1 MEKYEPQVRRDL
13 LEIVYDSIPFSVI
26 INILTGMM
34 VLVIYWPKVG
44 QNAVIW
50 YVLLVAVMLY
60 RIGVYFY
67 YKAGQGEMPV
77 LRAEILQWV
86 GMFFSALVWLSGL
99 WFFLGKQG
107 SAYDFFLA
115 FVMGGMASGAIT
127 TLAPHRI
134 TAVTYVVLVLG
145 GTILWLL
152 TGHSLVEVM
161 MGALLFIYLVFLVAS
176 SGRIHKT
183 VVDALVLRRENVQ
196 WIRALKAHRAEIELI
211 FDNVPVG
218 IFFYD
223 TTFKIVNVN
232 QKFLQIFHTTREEMI
247 GLHLDELVDRRMV
260 PAMRKPIDYSGLED
274 GFYEGEYHTT
284 TSDMDVYVRI
294 KTTALK
300 DSKNR
305 LVGAIGI
312 VEDIS
317 QELEQKR
324 QIESFAQ
331 FYIQNPNPVMQL
343 SCSEREVL
351 IENEAARNIHTG
363 LQRRSPKVWETF
375 LEKVCE
381 NEVQSIDLRYE
392 ESVYQ
397 FDAVVLGG
405 DRINLYGRNVTTERI
420 ARERADYLAYYDEL
434 TGLPRRKLLFEH
446 VKIAMLR
453 AQRNGTT
460 NALLFLDLD
469 NFKQINDSMGHDVG
483 DQLLKQLAERLTNL
497 MRTGDIVT
505 RLGGDEFVIL
515 LADIEGE
522 AGEAAM
528 KAEIVAQ
535 KIREEIARPFSIK
548 GRKLHFSASIGI
560 TLFTHERD
568 FFDLLKEA
576 DVAMYEAKSSGK
588 NSVRIFD
595 DTLEKS
601 TVSKTELMQD
611 LHNAIEKN
619 QLTLLYQPQIEI
631 ATGRCVGAE
640 ALLRWEHPKRGLVS
654 PGIFIPLAE
663 ESGLIHELGQWVLR
677 RVAQESAKLDL
688 DYVAVNVSIKEFVR
702 SDFIET
708 VRAMVQSGEID
719 PGRIELEM
727 TESVFIE
734 NFEETNEKL
743 GELREMGFRFSI
755 DDFGTGY
762 SSLAYLKNLS
772 IKTLKIDQGFV
783 EDIGIN
789 PNDEVLTRTII
800 DIASHFGMKTVAEG
814 VENETQLAFLKKFGC
829 DLAQG
834 YYFSKPMTIER
845 FLDWV
850 QKNPGCDMPA
860 EREGA

>member
-1 MEKYEPQVRRDL
+1 VERYEPQIRRDL
-13 LEIVYDSIPFSVI
+13 IEMVYDSIPFSIVA
-26 INILTGMM
+26 NILAG
-34 VLVIYWPKVG
+34 LVVFVVYWPKSGKNV
-44 QNAVIW
+44 AIW
-50 YVLLVAVMLY
+50 FGLIVLVMFY
-60 RIGVYFY
+60 RLGIYLY
-67 YKAGQGEMPV
+67 YKAKQEDIPI

-86 GMFFSALVWLSGL
+86 GMFLSAAVWVSGL
-99 WFFLGKQG
+99 WYFLGKQDI
-107 SAYDFFLA
+107 AHDFLMA
-115 FVMGGMASGAIT
+115 FVMGGMASGAIS
-127 TLAPHRI
+127 TLSPLRI
-134 TAVTYVVLVLG
+134 TAVTYVMIILG
-145 GTILWLL
+145 GTALWLL
-152 TGHSLVEVM
+152 ISASGIEVM
-161 MGALLFIYLVFLVAS
+161 MGVMVLIYLAFLVSS

-183 VVDALVLRRENVQ
+183 IVDAMVLRRENVQ

-223 TTFKIVNVN
+223 KEFKIVNVN
-232 QKFLQIFHTTREEMI
+232 QRFLHIFDSTREKLI
-247 GLHLDELVDRRMV
+247 GFNLEELQDKKIV
-260 PAMRKPIDYSGLED
+260 PAIRTPIDYNGLED
-274 GFYEGEYHTT
+274 GYFEGTYHTT
-284 TSDMDVYVRI
+284 TSDIDVNIRV

-317 QELEQKR
+317 QELEHKR
-324 QIESFAQ
+324 QIESFAE
-331 FYIQNPNPVMQL
+331 FYIQNPNPVMQIACP
-343 SCSEREVL
+343 SRSIL
-351 IENEAARNIHTG
+351 IENDAARVIHAG
-363 LQRRSPKVWETF
+363 LKNKEPKRWQRF
-375 LEKVCE
+375 LDKVCNGE
-381 NEVQSIDLRYE
+381 HKSTDLQYQE
-392 ESVYQ
+392 TIYQ
-397 FDAVVLGG
+397 FDIVMLN
-405 DRINLYGRNVTTERI
+405 DEKINLYGRNVTKERI

-453 AQRNGTT
+453 AERNGTT

-483 DQLLKQLAERLTNL
+483 DYLLQQLAKRLTNL
-497 MRTGDIVT
+497 MRTGDIVA

-515 LADIEGE
+515 LSDIEGDME
-522 AGEAAM
+522 EAAM
-528 KAEIVAQ
+528 KSEIVAR
-535 KIREEIARPFSIK
+535 KIREEIAKPFAIK

-560 TLFTHERD
+560 TLFTHDRD

-595 DTLEKS
+595 SKLEKS
-601 TVSKTELMQD
+601 TVNKTELLQD

-631 ATGRCVGAE
+631 ATGKCVGAE

-677 RVAQESAKLDL
+677 RVAQESSKLPL
-688 DYVAVNVSIKEFVR
+688 DHIAANISIKEFVR
-702 SDFIET
+702 SDFIDM
-708 VRAMVQSGEID
+708 VRTMAQNGEID
-719 PGRIELEM
+719 PKRIELEM

-734 NFEETNEKL
+734 NYEATNEKL
-743 GELREMGFRFSI
+743 RELRDLGFRFSI

-772 IKTLKIDQGFV
+772 IKTLKIDRGFV

-800 DIASHFGMKTVAEG
+800 DIAKHFGMKTVAEG
-814 VENETQLAFLKKFGC
+814 VENETQLTFLKKFGC

-834 YYFSKPMTIER
+834 YYFSKPMTIESFTR
-845 FLDWV
+845 WLE
-850 QKNPGCDMPA
+850 KRTA
-860 EREGA
+860 T

>member
-1 MEKYEPQVRRDL
+1 MERYEPQIRRDL
-13 LEIVYDSIPFSVI
+13 IDMVYDSIPFSIVV
-26 INILTGMM
+26 NILAGLV
-34 VLVIYWPKVG
+34 VLVVYWPKSG
-44 QNAVIW
+44 KNAVIW
-50 YVLLVAVMLY
+50 YGLLVMVMFYRLAVYL
-60 RIGVYFY
+60 Y
-67 YKAGQGEMPV
+67 YKGHQQEEIPIV
-77 LRAEILQWV
+77 RAEVLQWF
-86 GMFFSALVWLSGL
+86 GMFMGAVVWVSGL
-99 WFFLGKQG
+99 WYFLGKHG
-107 SAYDFFLA
+107 ISYDFLMA

-127 TLAPHRI
+127 TLSSERI
-134 TAVTYVVLVLG
+134 TAVTYILITLG
-145 GTILWLL
+145 GTAAWLL
-152 TGHSLVEVM
+152 ISEQGIEVM
-161 MGALLFIYLVFLVAS
+161 MGVMVLIYLAFLVS
-176 SGRIHKT
+176 SSNRIHKT
-183 VVDALVLRRENVQ
+183 IVDAMVLRRENVH

-223 TTFKIVNVN
+223 KEFNIVNVN
-232 QKFLQIFHTTREEMI
+232 QHFVQLFGSSREKLI
-247 GLHLDELVDRRMV
+247 GFNLEKLTDKRIIPTIHI
-260 PAMRKPIDYSGLED
+260 PIDYNGLED
-274 GFYEGEYHTT
+274 GYYEGAYHTT
-284 TSDMDVYVRI
+284 TSDIDVYIRM

-317 QELEQKR
+317 QELEHKR

-331 FYIQNPNPVMQL
+331 FYIQNPNPVLQIT
-343 SCSEREVL
+343 CHPHDIL
-351 IENEAARNIHTG
+351 IENDAARAIHIGLENIEPA
-363 LQRRSPKVWETF
+363 RWEHF
-375 LEKVCE
+375 IEKACDG
-381 NEVQSIDLRYE
+381 QHKSIDLRYE
-392 ESVYQ
+392 ETVYQ
-397 FDAVVLGG
+397 FDVVPL
-405 DRINLYGRNVTTERI
+405 DEEKVNLYGRNVTKERI

-453 AQRNGTT
+453 AERNDTT

-483 DQLLKQLAERLTNL
+483 DYLLQQLAKRLTGL
-497 MRTGDIVT
+497 MRTGDIVA

-515 LADIEGE
+515 LSDIEGNE
-522 AGEAAM
+522 EEAAM
-528 KAEIVAQ
+528 KSEIVAT
-535 KIREEIARPFSIK
+535 KIREEVAKPFAIK
-548 GRKLHFSASIGI
+548 GRKLHFSVSIGI
-560 TLFTHERD
+560 TLFTHDRD

-588 NSVRIFD
+588 NGVRIFD
-595 DTLEKS
+595 SKLEKS
-601 TVSKTELMQD
+601 TLSKSELMQD

-631 ATGRCVGAE
+631 ATGECVGAE
-640 ALLRWEHPKRGLVS
+640 ALLRWEHPKRGLIS

-677 RVAQESAKLDL
+677 RVAEDCADL
-688 DYVAVNVSIKEFVR
+688 SLAYVAVNVSIKEFVR
-702 SDFIET
+702 SDFIE
-708 VRAMVQSGEID
+708 MVKSMAEKGEIE
-719 PGRIELEM
+719 PKRIELEM

-734 NFEETNEKL
+734 NFKETNQKL
-743 GELREMGFRFSI
+743 HELREMGFRFSI

-772 IKTLKIDQGFV
+772 INTLKIDRGFV
-783 EDIGIN
+783 EDIGYN

-834 YYFSKPMTIER
+834 YYFSKPMPIEIFMEWLAKR
-845 FLDWV
+845 V
-850 QKNPGCDMPA
+850 
-860 EREGA
+860 